1 LILKVALFHGLSHN
15 LRFCVISKLT
25 PIQILYVIQ
34 ALSLRTE
41 ELRKQYVISRDH
53 SQLMEVKAFEE
64 IIELLQRK
72 PAI

>member
-1 LILKVALFHGLSHN
+1 
-15 LRFCVISKLT
+15 VISKLT